1 MLRNCA
7 NIDEY
12 LDNEWKPVLL
22 GFQNVNNSIDGL
34 QMGQVLADISLSDS
48 IYNYR
53 KLLITSSDEYTSLE
67 RINSLLHN
75 NQITESVNS
84 HIVPSPIGY
93 IHNTFRFTL
102 WNFDYNTYLKEHA
115 ISVEFYTDKN
125 VKLVVEVLHQP
136 DSANN
141 IGELNSFEVYGL
153 CKRNFVKEKKLKVFH
168 SKFQSIYA
176 SSYKYINL

>member
-7 NIDEY
+7 SIDEY

-22 GFQNVNNSIDGL
+22 GFKNINNSIDGL

-48 IYNYR
+48 IFNYR

-67 RINSLLHN
+67 RINSLLNN
-75 NQITESVNS
+75 NQITESVGS
-84 HIVPSPIGY
+84 HLIPSPIGY
-93 IHNTFRFTL
+93 IFIVHSTL
-102 WNFDYNTYLKEHA
+102 WNFDYNSYLKEHA

-125 VKLVVEVLHQP
+125 VKLVVEILHQT
-136 DSANN
+136 DSTTN

-153 CKRNFVKEKKLKVFH
+153 GKRNFVKEKNLKSF
-168 SKFQSIYA
+168 IA
-176 SSYKYINL
+176 SFNQFMPLFINI